1 MLKYVPKKWIMVA
14 AYSEGDALNQV
25 RLIRALG
32 LEEDSNVPRRFMG
45 DSWVVVY
52 GGSSIPSVRCE
63 AVFITNRLQ
72 MMLTPELNSNDEE
85 RKRLKIWIDEYVSH
99 RLLPGVK
106 FSYL

>member
-1 MLKYVPKKWIMVA
+1 MLKYIPKKWMMIA
-14 AYSEGDALNQV
+14 AYNEGDALNQV
-25 RLIRALG
+25 TLIRALG
-32 LEEDSNVPRRFMG
+32 LAEDPTVPRRFMG

-72 MMLTPELNSNDEE
+72 MKLTPELNPHEEE
-85 RKRLKIWIDEYVSH
+85 RKRLKAWIDEYVSH
-99 RLLPGVK
+99 RLLPGVQ